1 MDRAGMRRRR
11 KAVDGP
17 WPQPDPLTDTLCK
30 LDSMNFGKTF
40 LAGLLAVVAGTALLI
55 FFGFFLLFGI
65 ASAFE
70 KSVTVQPE
78 SILKIDLSEM
88 LTDAPSSD
96 PLAGLDIQTLQTTPQ
111 LSLFKVLRTLEAA
124 AVDDRIKGIYLRLNG
139 AGGIAG
145 TAILEELR
153 SALEEFKLS
162 GKFVVSYN
170 ETYSQGT
177 YYLASVA
184 DRIYIQPQGGLD
196 WSGMASNVTFYK
208 GLLDKLDLR
217 MEVFRPTA
225 CKYKSAV
232 EPFILDRMSPANR
245 EQMQEL
251 INSMWGTISGDVCA
265 SRGIDSVEMR
275 RLTDNLEVTLAD
287 DALKY
292 GFVDGLLYE
301 DQMDDIFA
309 ELGVLPD
316 DDGYRFVTLGEYA
329 SQVGVDL
336 KNLSADQVAI
346 VYADGQIVDGEGYGS
361 EIYGNTLASK
371 LAEVRKDDR
380 VKSVVLRVNSPGG
393 SALASDIVWREMELL
408 RAEKPVIVS
417 MGSYAASGGY
427 YISCPADVIVADRL
441 TLTGSI
447 GVFGML
453 LDPHDALKNKLGI
466 TFDGVQSNAQ
476 SDFMGKGSLTPVQR
490 AMILRGVDQVYTTF
504 TNNVSEGRNLPI
516 ERVLEIA
523 GGRVWS
529 GEDALKIGLVDACGG
544 LKMAIAQA
552 VDKAG
557 LGENYR
563 IVEVTDRPTGL
574 AALLSSF
581 GASIRTVFTRS
592 ELGGMMKEYEEVR
605 KALGQQGVVMY
616 SPYRVEL
623 R

>member
-1 MDRAGMRRRR
+1 
-11 KAVDGP
+11 
-17 WPQPDPLTDTLCK
+17 
-30 LDSMNFGKTF
+30 MNFGKTF
-40 LAGLLAVVAGTALLI
+40 LAGLLAVVAGMALLF
-55 FFGFFLLFGI
+55 FFGFMLLFGI
-65 ASAFE
+65 AATFE

-88 LTDAPSSD
+88 LTDAPSTD
-96 PLAGLDIQTLQTTPQ
+96 PLAGLDVRTLQATPQ
-111 LSLFKVLRTLEAA
+111 LPLLKALRTIETAA
-124 AVDDRIKGIYLRLNG
+124 ADERIKGIYLRLNG
-139 AGGIAG
+139 TGGVEG

-153 SALEEFKLS
+153 EAFEAFKLS
-162 GKFVVSYN
+162 GKFIVAYN
-170 ETYSQGT
+170 ETYSQGG

-184 DRIYIQPQGGLD
+184 DRIYMQPQGGLD
-196 WSGMASNVTFYK
+196 WTGLASNVTFYK
-208 GLLDKLDLR
+208 GLLDKLDLK

-245 EQMQEL
+245 EQMQQL
-251 INSMWGTISGDVCA
+251 VNSMWGTISGDVCR
-265 SRGIDSVEMR
+265 SRGIDPEEMR
-275 RLTDNLEVTLAD
+275 RITDNLEVTLAD
-287 DALKY
+287 EALKY

-301 DQMDDIFA
+301 DQMNDVFA
-309 ELGVLPD
+309 ELGVEPD
-316 DDGYRFVTLGEYA
+316 GDTYRFITLGEYA

-336 KNLSADQVAI
+336 KNLSADQVAV
-346 VYADGQIVDGEGYGS
+346 VYASGQIVDGEGYGR
-361 EIYGNTLASK
+361 EIYGNTLAAT
-371 LAEVRKDDR
+371 LADVRRNDKI
-380 VKSVVLRVNSPGG
+380 KAVVLRVNSPGG
-393 SALASDIVWREMELL
+393 SAMASDIVWREMELL

-447 GVFGML
+447 GVFGMI

-466 TFDGVQSNAQ
+466 TVDGVQSNAE
-476 SDFMGKGSLTPVQR
+476 SDLMGKGSLSPVQR

-529 GEDALKIGLVDACGG
+529 GVDALEIGLVDACGG

-563 IVEVTDRPTGL
+563 IVEVTDQPTGL
-574 AALLSSF
+574 AALLTNF
-581 GASIRTVFTRS
+581 GMSLRAAFTRS
-592 ELGGMMKEYEEVR
+592 ELGGMMKEYEAVREV
-605 KALGQQGVVMY
+605 LSQQGVVMY